1 MRSSF
6 EKLTRRRFLG
16 TAGATTLALGVG
28 IQPRIAFSAN
38 GPMHLRQ
45 IPSTGEKIPL
55 IGMGTWVTFNV
66 GEDARTRAAR
76 AEVLKTFF
84 DLGGGMV
91 DSSPMYGSAED
102 VIGWSLKHLEANGA
116 NTDGLFSATKVW
128 TPVFEDGETQMAESR
143 ALWGLNRF
151 DLMQVH
157 NLVDWEEHLETLAAD
172 KQAGRLRYVGITTS
186 HGRRHR
192 EFAEIMESRPLNFV
206 QFTYNIL
213 DREAEDRLL
222 PLAAERG
229 IGVIVNRPFR
239 RKSLINQFAGKS
251 LPDWAPEIGCTSW
264 PQFLLKFVVS
274 HPAVTCA
281 IPATSQVAHMVENIG
296 VGHGPMP
303 DAAMRTRMVS
313 YVESL

>member
-1 MRSSF
+1 MDSLF
-6 EKLTRRRFLG
+6 GKPNRRAFLG
-16 TAGATTLALGVG
+16 SAGAAALAVG
-28 IQPRIAFSAN
+28 TGLLLQPAAKAS
-38 GPMHLRQ
+38 GPMGLRA
-45 IPSTGEKIPL
+45 IPGTGEKIPV

-66 GEDARTRAAR
+66 GEDLQTRLAR

-102 VIGWSLKHLEANGA
+102 VVGWSLNHLRGEGV

-128 TPVFEDGETQMAESR
+128 TPVFEDGESQMAASQS
-143 ALWGLNRF
+143 LWGENRF

-172 KQAGRLRYVGITTS
+172 KAAGRVRYVGITTS

-192 EFAEIMESRPLNFV
+192 EFLEIMENRPLDFV

-229 IGVIVNRPFR
+229 IGVIINRPFR
-239 RKSLINQFAGKS
+239 RKSLINQFAGQP
-251 LPDWAPEIGCTSW
+251 LPDWAPEIGCASW

-281 IPATSQVAHMVENIG
+281 IPATSQVAHMIENMG
-296 VGHGPMP
+296 VGRGPMP
-303 DAAMRTRMVS
+303 DVAVRARMVS